1 MRARSYHHGDL
12 RSALLA
18 GAQETLR
25 EKGADALSLRELAR
39 DLGVSHAAPSRHFK
53 DKQALLDALA
63 LGGFEQLTAE
73 LVAAERMAADSGA
86 GTFRERLTA
95 LARASVD
102 FALREP
108 ELLTVMFRRKHD
120 PGSAALD
127 EVHAA
132 WDRLSAPVFAVIAAG
147 QLSGDVYE
155 GDAERIAMSVFIAVH
170 GVASLSAS
178 GVLRHDEAPF
188 ALDDAIEHLVRGL
201 KP

>member
-25 EKGADALSLRELAR
+25 EKGAGALSLRELAR

-73 LVAAERMAADSGA
+73 LVAADP
-86 GTFRERLTA
+86 GTGKFRERLTA
-95 LARASVD
+95 LTRASVD

-108 ELLTVMFRRKHD
+108 ELLTVMFSRKHD
-120 PGSAALD
+120 PESAALD

-147 QLSGDVYE
+147 QRSGDVYE
-155 GDAERIAMSVFIAVH
+155 GDVERIAMSVFIAVH

-201 KP
+201 KPQL

>member
-170 GVASLSAS
+170 GVASLSAG